1 MATPLQRLTE
11 VGGYFDSW
19 NARDSASVLA
29 AFAQGGTYTDP
40 TVTSSP
46 LSGSALEEHVRTLFS
61 AFPDLDLQIVSA
73 QASDGDLDGNSVVAR
88 WVMRGTHAGRL
99 HGLPPLGGSLAL
111 PGVDLVTVENG
122 KIVAVERHFD
132 RQTMAEQLGFQVIV
146 QPGSY
151 GIWQL
156 GYSWRATAGSTAEP
170 GAISLTWTDVRSREE
185 AEQLEAIGGLFGS
198 ELTEAPGFIS
208 VVTGGIGSRL
218 FTIAAW
224 ENEEAIRSALRNRLH
239 TDGVKRFHTEDFL
252 GSFGSGIFIAHRHG
266 PVWVR
271 CTSCA
276 RVMEQEETDGNCTC
290 GEPLTGPPQR
300 W

>member
-1 MATPLQRLTE
+1 MTAPLQRLAE
-11 VGGYFDSW
+11 VGRYFDSW
-19 NARDSASVLA
+19 NAHDSASLLA

-46 LSGSALEEHVRTLFS
+46 LSESALEEHARALFS
-61 AFPDLDLQIVSA
+61 AFPDLNLHVVSA
-73 QASDGDLDGNSVVAR
+73 QASDGDLNGHSVVAR
-88 WVMRGTHAGRL
+88 WLMRGTHAGRL
-99 HGLPPLGGSLAL
+99 CGLPPLGGSLVL
-111 PGVDLVTVENG
+111 PGVDLITVESG
-122 KIVAVERHFD
+122 KILAVERHFD

-146 QPGSY
+146 QPGSD

-156 GYSWRATAGSTAEP
+156 GYAWRATAGSTAEP

-185 AEQLEAIGGLFGS
+185 AEQLEAIGGLFGA
-198 ELTEAPGFIS
+198 ELTAAPGFIS

-224 ENEEAIRSALRNRLH
+224 ESEEAIRSALRNRLH
-239 TDGVKRFHTEDFL
+239 TDGIKRFHTEDFL
-252 GSFGSGIFIAHRHG
+252 GSFGSGIYTAHRLG

-276 RVMEQEETDGNCTC
+276 RVMEQGQTDGNCTC
-290 GEPLTGPPQR
+290 GKPLIGPPQR

>member
-1 MATPLQRLTE
+1 ML
-11 VGGYFDSW
+11 GGFTGC
-19 NARDSASVLA
+19 
-29 AFAQGGTYTDP
+29 Q
-40 TVTSSP
+40 
-46 LSGSALEEHVRTLFS
+46 
-61 AFPDLDLQIVSA
+61 
-73 QASDGDLDGNSVVAR
+73 
-88 WVMRGTHAGRL
+88 
-99 HGLPPLGGSLAL
+99 PLGGSLAL
-111 PGVDLVTVENG
+111 PGVDLVTVESG

-146 QPGSY
+146 QPGSD

-170 GAISLTWTDVRSREE
+170 GAISLTWTEARSQEE
-185 AEQLEAIGGLFGS
+185 AEQLEEIGGLFGA

-224 ENEEAIRSALRNRLH
+224 EKEEDIRSALRNRLH
-239 TDGVKRFHTEDFL
+239 TDGVKRFHSEDFL
-252 GSFGSGIFIAHRHG
+252 GSFGSGIFTAHRLS

-276 RVMEQEETDGNCTC
+276 KVATQGQTDGNCTC
-290 GEPLTGPPQR
+290 GKPLTGRPQH